1 MFVWPTEMIFKNI
14 QISFV
19 YGRISLSP
27 FFHHHLFYYSFS
39 NFILFYHCYLF
50 KVWILIWL
58 SFLVLNYLKHWIKQL
73 NLYKYLK
80 HPYLNQ
86 FGSFELQYETH
97 IYLYIIVCKIF
108 ALPAA
113 QLLYNYYVRVSLLML
128 KYLICNIKTPYPHPP
143 FPLPQICQPFAI
155 AFLHHTSGCSKFF
168 RRF

>member
-14 QISFV
+14 QTSFV
-19 YGRISLSP
+19 YGRISFSP
-27 FFHHHLFYYSFS
+27 FFITIFFTFPFPISFYFT
-39 NFILFYHCYLF
+39 IAYLF

-73 NLYKYLK
+73 NFYKYLK

-113 QLLYNYYVRVSLLML
+113 QLLYNYYVRISLLTL
-128 KYLICNIKTPYPHPP
+128 KYLICNIKTPYPHPNSLYP
-143 FPLPQICQPFAI
+143 KSVSPLFIFVLKCCW
-155 AFLHHTSGCSKFF
+155 LLGCSTF
-168 RRF
+168 